1 MRSDEFLLESNSR
14 GLAQEISQVLT
25 DQFLSAGYQVKITE
39 HFVDQIYNNRNQD
52 PIIMKEVA
60 YVFSRLLRF
69 QIDSLNEI
77 PDQSAF
83 SVQDRMT
90 GIGMAFIK
98 HAGEPNRI
106 IATTIIRDVLKAR
119 GQPVITT

>member
-119 GQPVITT
+119 GQSVITT

>member
-1 MRSDEFLLESNSR
+1 MRSDEFLLESANRS
-14 GLAQEISQVLT
+14 LAQEISQVLT
-25 DQFLSAGYQVKITE
+25 DKFLPAGYQVKVSE
-39 HFVDQIYNNRNQD
+39 HFVDQMYNPRNED
-52 PIIMKEVA
+52 PIVMKELA
-60 YVFSRLLRF
+60 HVFARLLKFRV
-69 QIDSLNEI
+69 DELNEI

-83 SVQDRMT
+83 SVQDRLT